1 MLSTVNR
8 MKQNILEIIFFLGL
22 IIVSVGVLFLIFQ
35 PYLGALFI
43 ALIFA
48 VIFYPVYAFFLKSF
62 QGRESLSALTTVFVI
77 LVIILIPLF
86 VIGAILFQETRDI
99 AVALQNGGGV
109 LPFVQTKINTFQAY
123 LDGVAPDAHFEFDVR
138 TIAENMASWMA
149 DHLGGLFTGI
159 AIGTLNLFLMIIGL
173 FFFLRD
179 GKKIR
184 EIVVR
189 WSPLHDN
196 YDETIMKKVTIAV
209 DSVVK
214 GSLLIAVVQG
224 FLTGIGFWIFG
235 ISSPVLWGFM
245 ATLASLI
252 PSVGTAIVW
261 IPGALYLFLVQNDV
275 PMGIGL
281 TIWGALIVGLIDNF
295 LRPILIERGVKI
307 HPFLI
312 LLSVFGGIG
321 LFGPIGFLVGP
332 IVLSFV
338 FALIEVYP
346 KVMHNGGK

>member
-1 MLSTVNR
+1 
-8 MKQNILEIIFFLGL
+8 MKQNILEIIFFIGL
-22 IIVSVGVLFLIFQ
+22 IVISVGVLFMIFQ
-35 PYLGALFI
+35 PYLGSLFI

-48 VIFYPVYAFFLKSF
+48 VIFYPVYTFFLKSF
-62 QGRESLSALTTVFVI
+62 NGRETLSALITVLVV

-86 VIGAILFQETRDI
+86 IIGAILFQETRDI
-99 AVALQNGGGV
+99 AVSLQNGGGI
-109 LPFVQTKINTFQAY
+109 LPFVQTKINAFQTY
-123 LDGVAPDAHFEFDVR
+123 LNGVAPDAHFELDVR
-138 TIAENMASWMA
+138 TIAGNMASWIA
-149 DHLGGLFTGI
+149 DHFGSLFTGI

-184 EIVVR
+184 ATMVR

-196 YDETIMKKVTIAV
+196 YDETILNKVTVAV

-214 GSLLIAVVQG
+214 GTLLIAIIQG
-224 FLTGIGFWIFG
+224 ILTGLGFWIFG
-235 ISSPVLWGFM
+235 IASPVLWGFV
-245 ATLASLI
+245 ATLAALI

-261 IPGALYLFLVQNDV
+261 VPGALFLFLVQNDV

-321 LFGPIGFLVGP
+321 TFGPVGFLLGP
-332 IVLSFV
+332 IILSFV

-346 KVMHNGGK
+346 KVMHNSAK